1 MDTLIKAVERFIS
14 GDWGEENY
22 SPESSEEVVC
32 IRGADIENV
41 QGGIYDSIPNRYIS
55 SSSLANKKLKVGDI
69 VIEKSGGSPTQSTGR
84 TCYISE
90 DLIKEKKDVVC
101 SNFCAAFSIREA
113 WDYKYIYYYIQNI
126 YNQGNFFNFEGKTS
140 GIRNLLLDTAF
151 KSIPL
156 PPIDKTI
163 QTKLSGILD
172 CLDQKIS
179 LNTRMNA
186 ELEAMAKQLYDY
198 WFVQFDFPFDFA
210 QGKPDENGKPYK
222 SSGGKMVWNDDLKRS
237 IPEGWTYSTIQ
248 EIENKIITGKT
259 PATADET
266 NFGGD
271 IPFITID
278 DIRKSLFVY
287 TTERTL
293 SKRGAESQNNKY
305 IPKGTLCCS
314 CIGTTGIIGYA
325 GKESQTNQQINSIVI
340 TNDYYREFLLFSL
353 RLFFQYAKAK
363 TGNILPNMNK
373 EEFSAIKTVRPT
385 LNVLENYHNVVAP
398 LFLQIDNNIQELNS
412 LSKQRDELLP
422 MLMNGQVEV
431 SGLIK

>member
-14 GDWGEENY
+14 GDWGEENC
-22 SPESSEEVVC
+22 SPDSSEKVVC

-101 SNFCAAFSIREA
+101 SNFCAAFSIRET

-163 QTKLSGILD
+163 QTKLSGILERI
-172 CLDQKIS
+172 DQKIS

-198 WFVQFDFPFDFA
+198 WFVQFDFPN
-210 QGKPDENGKPYK
+210 ENSKPYK
-222 SSGGKMVWNDDLKRS
+222 SSGGKMVWNEKLKRE
-237 IPEGWTYSTIQ
+237 IPEGWEVKEIGEIAEIVNGATPLTSDDTNYGNDIIWITPYDLSNQKNKFIVKGQRSISQKGYDSCST
-248 EIENKIITGKT
+248 
-259 PATADET
+259 
-266 NFGGD
+266 
-271 IPFITID
+271 
-278 DIRKSLFVY
+278 
-287 TTERTL
+287 TL
-293 SKRGAESQNNKY
+293 L
-305 IPKGTLCCS
+305 PKGSVLMSSRAPIGLLAIANTELCTNQGFKS
-314 CIGTTGIIGYA
+314 FVPNDMEDTYYLYYYLQTNMPQIEQLGAGTTF
-325 GKESQTNQQINSIVI
+325 KEVSRNTMAQYSMLYVNDRCLYKTWSDKIKPIFNMQASLEKEINHL
-340 TNDYYREFLLFSL
+340 THL
-353 RLFFQYAKAK
+353 RD
-363 TGNILPNMNK
+363 
-373 EEFSAIKTVRPT
+373 S
-385 LNVLENYHNVVAP
+385 
-398 LFLQIDNNIQELNS
+398 
-412 LSKQRDELLP
+412 LLP
-422 MLMNGQVEV
+422 MLMNGQVKVEE
-431 SGLIK
+431 

>member
-14 GDWGEENY
+14 GDWGEENC
-22 SPESSEEVVC
+22 SPDSSEKVVC

-101 SNFCAAFSIREA
+101 SNFCAAFSIRET

-163 QTKLSGILD
+163 QTKLSGILERI
-172 CLDQKIS
+172 DQKIS

-198 WFVQFDFPFDFA
+198 WFVQFDFP
-210 QGKPDENGKPYK
+210 DENGKPYK
-222 SSGGKMVWNDDLKRS
+222 SSGGKMVWNEKLKRE
-237 IPEGWTYSTIQ
+237 IPEGWELKNIFDVSDVLYGFPFRTDCFVT
-248 EIENKIITGKT
+248 EITEKPVVRIR
-259 PATADET
+259 
-266 NFGGD
+266 D
-271 IPFITID
+271 IMDNT
-278 DIRKSLFVY
+278 SSAY
-287 TTERTL
+287 TTEDVDDIYRLKEGDLVVGMDGNFHMNYWHNNSSYLNQRCVRFRDIPEVAL
-293 SKRGAESQNNKY
+293 STVHLFYSIKPILEHKQKSIKGSTVGHLLDSDIKDFWILCPSKKYRKEMKQNMDSILRIITKNKNEM
-305 IPKGTLCCS
+305 IHLTH
-314 CIGTTGIIGYA
+314 
-325 GKESQTNQQINSIVI
+325 
-340 TNDYYREFLLFSL
+340 L
-353 RLFFQYAKAK
+353 RD
-363 TGNILPNMNK
+363 
-373 EEFSAIKTVRPT
+373 S
-385 LNVLENYHNVVAP
+385 
-398 LFLQIDNNIQELNS
+398 
-412 LSKQRDELLP
+412 LLP
-422 MLMNGQVEV
+422 MLMNGQVTIE
-431 SGLIK
+431 